1 MPSQL
6 ISEGRRVLPI
16 QEPLGLPPLLP
27 VVLGQLVQAPPVL
40 LVLGVVQVTVDPLP
54 DGAEYCSSYA
64 LCAKCSVSHPH
75 RDKLLFYEN
84 EIILTWAGEDAV
96 STF

>member
-64 LCAKCSVSHPH
+64 LCAKYSHSH
-75 RDKLLFYEN
+75 KLLFHEKM
-84 EIILTWAGEDAV
+84 LAWAGKMQYQP
-96 STF
+96 ST